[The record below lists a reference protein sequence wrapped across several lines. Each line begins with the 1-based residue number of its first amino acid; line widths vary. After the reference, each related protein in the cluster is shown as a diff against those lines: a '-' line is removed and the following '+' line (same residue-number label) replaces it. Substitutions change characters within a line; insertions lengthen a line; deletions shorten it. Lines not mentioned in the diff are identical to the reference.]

1 MLAISK
7 ETERIVSRRCHRGG
21 KRARKTF
28 HLVTHWYTRTTPHR
42 RLPVPPVRRL
52 EPRACL
58 LLVSVP
64 GSPAVLARDSAAVV
78 ARAAA
83 EDLRL
88 VEPVMLVGRLAGAV
102 RRFTLVPE
110 GLAGALLLGAVAGA
124 WRAAAWARRARSGGG
139 GGCLLGAVGDEVVVV
154 VRVRGLVLPA
164 GGLAAAAR
172 VEDFRLVE
180 PVMLVGRLAGAVC
193 WLALVAEGL
202 AVATAVEELR
212 FVQTVMLMGRLTG
225 AVRRCALVQE
235 GLALATTGSTRIL
248 IVPEAAHESKLAAHF
263 LGPVGGSGVFL
274 GGRGALGL
282 RDLGFCQ

>member
-1 MLAISK
+1 LCGPSRLPGCFWVFGFLFSRGESRCLLQENVCRMLAISK

-124 WRAAAWARRARSGGG
+124 
-139 GGCLLGAVGDEVVVV
+139 
-154 VRVRGLVLPA
+154 
-164 GGLAAAAR
+164 
-172 VEDFRLVE
+172 
-180 PVMLVGRLAGAVC
+180 
-193 WLALVAEGL
+193 
-202 AVATAVEELR
+202 
-212 FVQTVMLMGRLTG
+212 
-225 AVRRCALVQE
+225 
-235 GLALATTGSTRIL
+235 
-248 IVPEAAHESKLAAHF
+248 
-263 LGPVGGSGVFL
+263 
-274 GGRGALGL
+274 
-282 RDLGFCQ
+282 